1 MRGRSILIAAPLVA
15 LWARQARAGIE
26 PTSIIE
32 IATSAALIG
41 ASALLLSAG
50 ALLAGSEGGVSVLW
64 VLAGYIGMGIGLMW
78 YWPVMLALVSWVA
91 PVQIKSTLMGGT
103 FLALF
108 AGSPL
113 MGWVGSYYDQLSG
126 AQFWMLDA
134 SIGFGAALAISLA
147 RRPLEALLDPNPPA
161 VLPPAT

>member
-1 MRGRSILIAAPLVA
+1 M
-15 LWARQARAGIE
+15 
-26 PTSIIE
+26 
-32 IATSAALIG
+32 
-41 ASALLLSAG
+41 
-50 ALLAGSEGGVSVLW
+50 LW

-113 MGWVGSYYDQLSG
+113 MGWVGSHFDQLSG